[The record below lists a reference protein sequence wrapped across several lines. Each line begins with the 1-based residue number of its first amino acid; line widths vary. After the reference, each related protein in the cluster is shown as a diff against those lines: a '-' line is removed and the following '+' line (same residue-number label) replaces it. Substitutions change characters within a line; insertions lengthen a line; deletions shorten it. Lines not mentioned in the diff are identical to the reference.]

1 MKPYSRTRARDADRE
16 SAIGVVAAAFADGQ
30 LDRSEHDV
38 RVSRL
43 QQARTF
49 ADLDAELVD
58 LQRPEQSAWRA
69 PAAAAAPSRPANGKK
84 FALVAGVG
92 AVLVAGLVL
101 PGLLADEPEF
111 LPQVATPA
119 DAEPELIR
127 NPMTPQGWADFL
139 AALEEKTGDTV
150 VFEANLSEDQVSLEV
165 PVGKKGER
173 ALSYTW
179 NGEWDEG
186 DPGTNNYSRKDLSRI
201 DASKF
206 AASMAYVSAQIEE
219 PERQDIDVFGNV
231 DGYRSDACYAA
242 YASNRFDETEMV
254 YFRCDGT
261 PFKD

>member
-1 MKPYSRTRARDADRE
+1 MKPYSRTRARDTDRE
-16 SAIGVVAAAFADGQ
+16 SAIAVVAAAFADGQ

-49 ADLDAELVD
+49 ADLDAQLVD
-58 LQRPEQSAWRA
+58 LQRPGQSAWRA
-69 PAAAAAPSRPANGKK
+69 PLAAAPSTPVSGKRI
-84 FALVAGVG
+84 ALIAGIG

-101 PGLLADEPEF
+101 PSLIADEPEF
-111 LPQVATPA
+111 VPQIGAQS
-119 DAEPELIR
+119 DDEPEPIR
-127 NPMTPQGWADFL
+127 NPMTPQGWAEFL

-150 VFEANLSEDQVSLEV
+150 VFEANLFEDQVSIEV
-165 PVGKKGER
+165 PVEKKGER

-179 NGEWDEG
+179 NGEWDTG
-186 DPGTNNYSRKDLSRI
+186 DPGTNSYSRKDLSRI

-206 AASMAYVSAQIEE
+206 AASMAYVSAQIQE

-231 DGYRSDACYAA
+231 DGYHPDACYAA
-242 YASNRFDETEMV
+242 YASNRFDESEMV

-261 PFKD
+261 PFTD